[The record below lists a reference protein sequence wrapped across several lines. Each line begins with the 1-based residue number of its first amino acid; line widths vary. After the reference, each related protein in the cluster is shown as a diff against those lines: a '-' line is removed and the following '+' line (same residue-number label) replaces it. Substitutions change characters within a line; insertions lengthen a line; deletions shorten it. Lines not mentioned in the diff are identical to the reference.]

1 MTQKAI
7 RYEFMT
13 ESTLTEMYSA
23 VEAEVQIPGDSTT
36 LLRKDFICRLKIA
49 DRVQLCTRYCGSF
62 PLIYCLILLCAVQLV
77 VCGQALSHCVKCTV
91 EDIMKH
97 WHSDM
102 RNIYVLKDGDFSFSS
117 VFILSQ

>member
-23 VEAEVQIPGDSTT
+23 IEAEVQIPGDSTT
-36 LLRKDFICRLKIA
+36 LLRKDFISRLKIA
-49 DRVQLCTRYCGSF
+49 DRVHRIHCCGSF
-62 PLIYCLILLCAVQLV
+62 PFMLYCLVLLCGVQLV

-102 RNIYVLKDGDFSFSS
+102 SHIYVLKDGEYSFLPFSF
-117 VFILSQ
+117 